1 MGGPAIGVS
10 LWTRDHHHFPSPFL
24 SQDFLDGVS
33 SHAVANIGNY
43 IWLYGGLTFS
53 KGPLDTLARYMY
65 CHITLVKPLPENN

>member
-1 MGGPAIGVS
+1 MRVVHRLGF
-10 LWTRDHHHFPSPFL
+10 RDLSTTIFHLLNL

-33 SHAVANIGNY
+33 SHAMANIGNY

-53 KGPLDTLARYMY
+53 KGPLDTLARYIY